1 MSCRKFQA
9 VSSALHLSDPKVG
22 TENAKNK
29 GTPAFDRLCE
39 VKPVYDQIRDVK
51 VIITHIRTLD
61 LFIYEGK
68 SLVAQSQQ
76 NKGLSYVSVMA
87 LVDEKVLGSGYKL
100 YVDNFYTSLML
111 FRDLLQRNISAC
123 GTIRSNRAHGRSG
136 YVRCPH
142 WVLLRKNRKGYH
154 SFFFDFVD
162 IAVVNAFIIQQQ
174 LAAMQSKRAKNLK
187 ELREALVQE
196 LADWVPPPDAPV
208 ASAAPDAPAPHHP
221 AGHTPKHIK
230 PSSKARRRCRMCHQ
244 KSPVI
249 CGVCDLPLCFI
260 PKRDCFSRW
269 HDGDNL

>member
-1 MSCRKFQA
+1 MAEEDRKKDLHLALVVQEAEVGHVPEGLLLIPLSYNLYGKFQA

-76 NKGLSYVSVMA
+76 NKGLSYVS
-87 LVDEKVLGSGYKL
+87 
-100 YVDNFYTSLML
+100 
-111 FRDLLQRNISAC
+111 
-123 GTIRSNRAHGRSG
+123 AHGRSG